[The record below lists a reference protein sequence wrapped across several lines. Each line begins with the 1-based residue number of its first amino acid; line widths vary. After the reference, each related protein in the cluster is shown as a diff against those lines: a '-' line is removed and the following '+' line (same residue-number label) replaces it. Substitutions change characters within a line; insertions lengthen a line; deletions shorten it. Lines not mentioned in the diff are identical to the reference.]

1 MHSQKN
7 TDNIAYIFRKSLK
20 LCLNFILPTLSII
33 NILETANLDIKTP
46 AITPKKS
53 WQTPEIEV
61 INIKSKTE
69 QELFS
74 GFNLLGPRGTNAS

>member
-1 MHSQKN
+1 M
-7 TDNIAYIFRKSLK
+7 
-20 LCLNFILPTLSII
+20 
-33 NILETANLDIKTP
+33 ETANLDIKTP